1 VNQMKIASSRLIT
14 SDVSGWIYIWSM
26 GPEHEVLHRLQTHR
40 LSVMSLDWDDTTIL
54 SGGKDGTIKLQDMHS
69 GRLLGRLGRDA
80 ACVWKVGFLGNGKV
94 ALLVS
99 REGPAML
106 EIWDVG

>member
-1 VNQMKIASSRLIT
+1 
-14 SDVSGWIYIWSM
+14 M
-26 GPEHEVLHRLQTHR
+26 GHEHEVLHRLQTHR
-40 LSVMSLDWDDTTIL
+40 LSVMSLDCDDTNIL
-54 SGGKDGTIKLQDMHS
+54 SGGKDGTIKLQDMQS

-106 EIWDVG
+106 EIWDVN

>member
-1 VNQMKIASSRLIT
+1 
-14 SDVSGWIYIWSM
+14 
-26 GPEHEVLHRLQTHR
+26 
-40 LSVMSLDWDDTTIL
+40 MSLDWDDTTIL

-80 ACVWKVGFLGNGKV
+80 ACVWKVSFLGNGKV

-106 EIWDVG
+106 EIWDVGWGYISISSFVSYEWSNSFQINNNSFYFNSTWRQLP